1 MSDDTAVNAAAAVA
15 DDVIEDQGPEHE
27 MRYGAIVADSN
38 GDVILHASVDDYL
51 GTITAAHADGFD
63 QLIDLTAVD
72 YLTYAGKRALP
83 EGVDAGRYELVTALI
98 NHYRRERIRIRV
110 QLDGDEPTIPTAF
123 DLYPG
128 AEYLERE
135 VYDMFGI
142 VFADHPDMSRVLMPE
157 DWVGH
162 PLRKDYA
169 VGSIPVQSKAARNQR
184 RQVPTR
190 QMSKGLAATKPMV
203 LSA

>member
-1 MSDDTAVNAAAAVA
+1 MSDDNAAEAAEAAEAGAEAAAAA
-15 DDVIEDQGPEHE
+15 EDPGPEQE
-27 MRYGAIVADSN
+27 IRYTSIVAESK
-38 GDVILHASVDDYL
+38 GDVILHASVDTYL
-51 GTITAAHADGFD
+51 ETITAAHADGFD

-83 EGVDAGRYELVTALI
+83 EGIEAGRYELVTALI
-98 NHYRRERIRIRV
+98 NHQRRERIRIRV
-110 QLDGDEPTIPTAF
+110 QLDGEEPTIPTAF

-157 DWVGH
+157 DWVGY

-169 VGSIPVQSKAARNQR
+169 IGSIPVQFRAASNQR
-184 RQVPTR
+184 
-190 QMSKGLAATKPMV
+190 
-203 LSA
+203 

>member
-1 MSDDTAVNAAAAVA
+1 MTDDTAVNAAAAVA
-15 DDVIEDQGPEHE
+15 DDVIEDQGPGHE

-51 GTITAAHADGFD
+51 GAITAAHADGFD

-98 NHYRRERIRIRV
+98 NHHRRERIRIRV

-169 VGSIPVQSKAARNQR
+169 VGSIPVQFKAASNQR
-184 RQVPTR
+184 
-190 QMSKGLAATKPMV
+190 
-203 LSA
+203 

>member
-72 YLTYAGKRALP
+72 YFL
-83 EGVDAGRYELVTALI
+83 
-98 NHYRRERIRIRV
+98 
-110 QLDGDEPTIPTAF
+110 
-123 DLYPG
+123 
-128 AEYLERE
+128 
-135 VYDMFGI
+135 FGT
-142 VFADHPDMSRVLMPE
+142 F
-157 DWVGH
+157 
-162 PLRKDYA
+162 
-169 VGSIPVQSKAARNQR
+169 
-184 RQVPTR
+184 
-190 QMSKGLAATKPMV
+190 LAQE
-203 LSA
+203 